1 MGLWEQ
7 LTNYFWNYYVMV
19 IASNYSYYCVAL
31 TAWGVFWAD
40 DDGVMGNECFKLFG
54 GFSVNFPVNY
64 KFVSGVT
71 LN

>member
-1 MGLWEQ
+1 
-7 LTNYFWNYYVMV
+7 MV

>member
-7 LTNYFWNYYVMV
+7 LTNYLWNYQIMMMSAGY
-19 IASNYSYYCVAL
+19 ASMCLML
-31 TAWGVFWAD
+31 TAWGVFWGD
-40 DDGVMGNECFKLFG
+40 DDGVMGNECFKMFG

>member
-7 LTNYFWNYYVMV
+7 LTNYIWNFYIMYV
-19 IASNYSYYCVAL
+19 ASAASASCL
-31 TAWGVFWAD
+31 GMTAWGVFWGD
-40 DDGVMGNECFKLFG
+40 DDGLMGNECFKLYG
-54 GFSVNFPVNY
+54 GFTVNFPVNY

>member
-7 LTNYFWNYYVMV
+7 LTNYFWNFYIMNL
-19 IASNYSYYCVAL
+19 ASGSAMLCLAL
-31 TAWGVFWAD
+31 TSWGVFWGD
-40 DDGVMGNECFKLFG
+40 DDGLMGNECFKLYG
-54 GFSVNFPVNY
+54 GFNVNFPVNY

>member
-7 LTNYFWNYYVMV
+7 LTNYLWNFIVM
-19 IASNYSYYCVAL
+19 YVAL
-31 TAWGVFWAD
+31 GAGLGCVSMTAWGVFWGD
-40 DDGVMGNECFKLFG
+40 DDGLMGNECFKLFG
-54 GFSVNFPVNY
+54 GLSVNFPVNY

>member
-7 LTNYFWNYYVMV
+7 LTNYFWNYQIMMMS
-19 IASNYSYYCVAL
+19 AGFSSMCLML
-31 TAWGVFWAD
+31 TAWGVFWGD
-40 DDGVMGNECFKLFG
+40 DDGVMGNECFKMFG

-64 KFVSGVT
+64 KFVNGVT